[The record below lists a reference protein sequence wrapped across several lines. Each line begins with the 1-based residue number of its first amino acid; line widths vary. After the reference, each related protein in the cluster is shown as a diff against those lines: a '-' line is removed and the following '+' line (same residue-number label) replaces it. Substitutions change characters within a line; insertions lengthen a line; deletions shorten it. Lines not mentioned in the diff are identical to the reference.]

1 MSWLIK
7 APWISADKHSGDIR
21 LDTPSQSPS
30 GPMSLSSLLDS
41 SSHSSSDGSKHI
53 KLTDYGEP
61 LTHTHHEKG
70 ISVHSSYN
78 TISILM
84 LMSQEIMLMQS
95 ARGEGC
101 YPCPQRSP
109 SEQHMLTMISKDVC
123 WAISKAVASLS
134 SSFSLWTKTGNRISQ
149 PTETLI
155 TITQISAASD
165 KEQVQ
170 ISRNITSGKSS
181 CLRQAWGGGAQSVR
195 RERDGSISPRSAPE
209 TVTWW
214 QPKTEPELNL
224 GGCPDVGPPNPPV
237 CLVCRSGSRSSESP
251 RTLFTNIKI
260 HI

>member
-7 APWISADKHSGDIR
+7 APWISADKHSGDMR

-41 SSHSSSDGSKHI
+41 SSHSSSDGSKGI

-61 LTHTHHEKG
+61 LPHTHTHHEKG

-101 YPCPQRSP
+101 YPCPQHSP

-149 PTETLI
+149 PTETLT
-155 TITQISAASD
+155 TITRLSAASD
-165 KEQVQ
+165 KEQVH
-170 ISRNITSGKSS
+170 ISRNITSGKSVGK
-181 CLRQAWGGGAQSVR
+181 GGLSGTA
-195 RERDGSISPRSAPE
+195 RDISPRSAPQ

-224 GGCPDVGPPNPPV
+224 GGSPDVGPPNPPV
-237 CLVCRSGSRSSESP
+237 CLPCRSGSRSTESP
-251 RTLFTNIKI
+251 RTFSTNIKI